1 MTNNISQAIVYA
13 LRRGLQ
19 IQPEALDVL
28 KQVDSNELERV
39 IKAAVNQSI
48 EQNSGIITK
57 VGLELLLGIQ
67 EDPTLENEHEIISDP
82 TPYIASAEG
91 IEGFSKLFINR
102 FQKLRSIISERPDAK
117 KIRNINS
124 FDVGKLK
131 EETVVCGLVDECVG
145 DERMKLVIEDL
156 TGSIEISILKEEV
169 QDVAKKL
176 LRDQFVMVR
185 IMPKKNGGCTA
196 REIIYP
202 DIPKHKQ
209 NSSKTDAYAMFLS
222 DLHIGSKF
230 FMEEELRDC
239 VRWLS
244 SHDPIA
250 LRVRF
255 LLICGDVVD
264 GVGIYPN
271 QDKELVCL
279 TLEKQ
284 LEKAYDILKD
294 VPKRIKVF
302 ITPGNHDPGRKAL
315 PQPAIP
321 KKYNHMLWE
330 RENFFMIGNPAL
342 VSLNGVK
349 VLMYHGQGIDDIVR
363 VSPGLDYSSPADVMG
378 VMLKARHLSPIYGG
392 QTPIAPESQDMLV
405 IEDIPDILHTG
416 HVHIGQFDRYRG
428 VLMINSGTWQKQT
441 PFQAGAG
448 ITPTTNLAVFVNLKT
463 FDIRVLND
471 FK

>member
-1 MTNNISQAIVYA
+1 MATDVSQSIVYA

-19 IQPEALDVL
+19 IQPEAVDVL
-28 KQVDSNELERV
+28 KQVDTNELDRV

-48 EQNSGIITK
+48 EQNSNIITK
-57 VGLELLLGIQ
+57 TGLELLLGIQ
-67 EDPTLENEHEIISDP
+67 EDPTLENEHEIILDP
-82 TPYIASAEG
+82 TPHITSAEG
-91 IEGFSKLFINR
+91 IDGFSKLFTSR

-117 KIRNINS
+117 KIKNINS
-124 FDVGKLK
+124 FDVGELK
-131 EETVVCGLVDECVG
+131 EATVVCGLVDECVG

-156 TGSIEISILKEEV
+156 TGSIEISVFKSDV

-176 LRDQFVMVR
+176 VRDQFVMVR
-185 IMPKKNGGCTA
+185 IMPNKNGGCVA
-196 REIIYP
+196 KEIIYP

-209 NSSKTDAYAMFLS
+209 NFSKTDAYAMFLS

-230 FMEEELRDC
+230 FMEEELRNC
-239 VRWLS
+239 VKWLS
-244 SHDPIA
+244 GNDPIA

-264 GVGIYPN
+264 GVGVYKD
-271 QDKELVCL
+271 QDKDLVCL

-294 VPKRIKVF
+294 IPERVKVF
-302 ITPGNHDPGRKAL
+302 IAPGNHDPGRRAL

-321 KKYNHMLWE
+321 EKYNQMLWK

-363 VSPGLDYSSPADVMG
+363 VSPGLDYSSPADVME
-378 VMLKARHLSPIYGG
+378 VLLKTRHLSPIYGG
-392 QTPIAPESQDMLV
+392 QTPLAPETQDMLV
-405 IEDIPDILHTG
+405 IEDIPDIFHTG
-416 HVHIGQFDRYRG
+416 HVHVGEFGRYRG

-463 FDIRVLND
+463 FDVRVLSD